1 MAEFFTGLSTI
12 LTIVGWFFFGFGI
25 ASRIRLRKKKITPTT
40 RQRRQWWFLMVG
52 AWVLGGIC
60 LVIGNHMATSQA
72 QAANSTIAEQN
83 MADLKAALSEP
94 SSMDTDQCIDHW
106 VGAYRKDAGEDA
118 VVTQDQLDEWT
129 GWCKEGKQAPG
140 F

>member
-25 ASRIRLRKKKITPTT
+25 ANRIRLRNKKITPTT
-40 RQRRQWWFLMVG
+40 RQRWQWWFLMVG

-60 LVIGNHMATSQA
+60 VLIGNHMAISRV
-72 QAANSTIAEQN
+72 QAANPAVAEQSL
-83 MADLKAALSEP
+83 ADFEAALSKP
-94 SSMDTDQCIDHW
+94 STNDTDQCVDHW
-106 VGAYRKDAGEDA
+106 VEAYRKDAGEDA
-118 VVTQDQLDEWT
+118 VVTQDQLDERD

>member
-1 MAEFFTGLSTI
+1 
-12 LTIVGWFFFGFGI
+12 
-25 ASRIRLRKKKITPTT
+25 
-40 RQRRQWWFLMVG
+40 MVG

-60 LVIGNHMATSQA
+60 LLIGNHLSNSQV
-72 QAANSTIAEQN
+72 QASNSAVAEQN
-83 MADLKAALSEP
+83 LADLKAALSEP
-94 SSMDTDQCIDHW
+94 SSTEVDECVGHW
-106 VGAYRKDAGEDA
+106 VDAYRKDAGEDT

>member
-1 MAEFFTGLSTI
+1 MAEIFTGLSTI

-25 ASRIRLRKKKITPTT
+25 AQRIRLRKKKITPTK
-40 RQRRQWWFLMVG
+40 RQLWQWWFMMVG
-52 AWVLGGIC
+52 AWVLGGIS
-60 LVIGNHMATSQA
+60 LLIGNHMAASQA
-72 QAANSTIAEQN
+72 QAGDSAVAAQN

-94 SSMDTDQCIDHW
+94 SSNDTDQCVDHW
-106 VGAYRKDAGEDA
+106 VDAYRKDAGEDA

-129 GWCKEGKQAPG
+129 GWCKEGKQPPG